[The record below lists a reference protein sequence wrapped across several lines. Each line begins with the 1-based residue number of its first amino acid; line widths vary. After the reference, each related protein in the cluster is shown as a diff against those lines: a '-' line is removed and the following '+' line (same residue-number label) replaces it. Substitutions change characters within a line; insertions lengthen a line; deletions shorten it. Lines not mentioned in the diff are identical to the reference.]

1 MAEIFDKLKKRAMT
15 KERRLKILDRL
26 SKGEITSEQADK
38 ELLFLFSNSISSKFI
53 EANDNFT
60 AIADKVQSIWQMG
73 GLSNTMYEDY
83 ARQCFIEWF
92 KEQLTEYRKQL
103 SIANIVGQSGQLCDI
118 CQEREAKVTYHVC
131 RTCED
136 YQINKV

>member
-1 MAEIFDKLKKRAMT
+1 M
-15 KERRLKILDRL
+15 KEKRLKILDRL

-38 ELLFLFSNSISSKFI
+38 ELLFLFSVSISSEFI

-60 AIADKVQSIWQMG
+60 AIADYVESIWQMG

-92 KEQLTEYRKQL
+92 KEQ
-103 SIANIVGQSGQLCDI
+103 
-118 CQEREAKVTYHVC
+118 ERSY
-131 RTCED
+131 
-136 YQINKV
+136 